1 MSLLQTLK
9 QSLSPWLILVTALG
23 KLLWLENPT
32 AIHQEKARLLYGLG
46 LLNYLEIYAFLED
59 LPWWFL

>member
-1 MSLLQTLK
+1 MPLHQALK
-9 QSLSPWLILVTALG
+9 EYLFPWIMLFTAIG
-23 KLLWLENPT
+23 KLLWLEDPT

-46 LLNYLEIYAFLED
+46 LLNYLEIYAFIED

>member
-1 MSLLQTLK
+1 MPLQQLLK
-9 QSLSPWLILVTALG
+9 QALSPWLILVTAIG
-23 KLLWLENPT
+23 KLLWLEDQT